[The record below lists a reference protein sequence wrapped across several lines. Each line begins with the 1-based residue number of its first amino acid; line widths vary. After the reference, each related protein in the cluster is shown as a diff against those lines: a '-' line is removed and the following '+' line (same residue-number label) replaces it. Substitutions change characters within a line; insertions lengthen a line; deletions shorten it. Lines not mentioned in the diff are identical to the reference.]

1 MKWFFNK
8 IMPHKNSVA
17 AAFSLVEVAV
27 ALLILAIITSSVL
40 VVMNRCIDS
49 VINSRS
55 KIEAFELAREN
66 MERLLAS
73 SSVKEQ
79 IEYGISET
87 NPDMQWETVIENFY
101 EPTTKRMWIRAVCS
115 ASYTD
120 SSDKEQKVELEHWLT
135 SLSKQQ
141 MLQILEQEKRK
152 KAYEMGLMSL
162 EEYENGEGVD
172 IELLYA
178 QSLIGQEISY
188 AKEDGSIGTMLVK
201 DIEVNDDGEIVFNPG
216 ENSVPLE
223 NVPDIE
229 TKLDDYEKENPE
241 LTEDES
247 QPQENED
254 PYGLGPPPE
263 GYDSWDDPE
272 IPFDVIWK
280 RFMEKRN

>member
-1 MKWFFNK
+1 MKWSFNK
-8 IMPHKNSVA
+8 IMPHKNYA
-17 AAFSLVEVAV
+17 ASAFSLVEVSV

-40 VVMNRCIDS
+40 VVMNRSIDS
-49 VINSRS
+49 VIDSRS

-79 IEYGISET
+79 IEYGISDT
-87 NPDMQWETVIENFY
+87 NPDIQWETVIENFY
-101 EPTTKRMWIRAVCS
+101 EPATKRMWIRAVCS

-120 SSDKEQKVELEHWLT
+120 SKDEEQKVELQHWLT
-135 SLSKQQ
+135 SLSKKQ

-162 EEYENGEGVD
+162 DEYESGQEVD

-178 QSLIGQEISY
+178 QSLVGQEISY
-188 AKEDGSIGTMLVK
+188 VKEDGSVGTMVVEDVK
-201 DIEVNDDGEIVFNPG
+201 VVDGEIVMNPG

-229 TKLDDYEKENPE
+229 TKLDNYEAEHPE
-241 LTEDES
+241 LLEEP
-247 QPQENED
+247 QAQENDD
-254 PYGLGPPPE
+254 PHGLGPVPQ
-263 GYDSWDDPE
+263 GYQSWDE
-272 IPFDVIWK
+272 VPFDILWK
-280 RFMEKRN
+280 HVMEMLNSK